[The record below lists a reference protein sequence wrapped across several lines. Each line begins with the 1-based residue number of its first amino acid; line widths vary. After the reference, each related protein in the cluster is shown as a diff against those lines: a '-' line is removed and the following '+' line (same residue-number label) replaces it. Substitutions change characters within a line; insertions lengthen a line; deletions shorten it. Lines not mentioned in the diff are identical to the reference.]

1 MFQLNFKPSVFRNV
15 IRHTTNSVRMFSSST
30 PTFPFMLIDYLTNF
44 SSVEDDGPVTKWYGS
59 SPPNCY
65 NQKEILIRD
74 LKLREEVLEAMT
86 SGFSR
91 NQSFGFYD
99 YYQSDSGDN
108 PHILLKHKPSNP
120 ELTEV
125 SAQLPPLPCGTKIQN
140 IAMSSFSNR
149 RKDWAVCVKLPGSQ
163 LSLCRPFAF
172 GQFKWIN
179 IKPMPESISSF
190 SSIMFSKKDQRFYI
204 PSPGGNHLCSLDLNF
219 KEGDMPRFLRIGF
232 EDYPKSVVS
241 ELEELNSC
249 SRTDH
254 IVESPTGELFYIKW
268 YAYIIKP

>member
-1 MFQLNFKPSVFRNV
+1 
-15 IRHTTNSVRMFSSST
+15 
-30 PTFPFMLIDYLTNF
+30 MLIDYLTNF

-108 PHILLKHKPSNP
+108 PPILLKHKPSNP

-149 RKDWAVCVKLPGSQ
+149 RRDWAVCVKLPGSQ
-163 LSLCRPFAF
+163 LSLCRPFAL